1 MIKKDGKYYV
11 VVEFT
16 SDFMAIGFEQML
28 RTQRGV
34 IVDHMGTVL
43 PAKQADDD
51 FKGDGVSVS
60 NTVTGAEA
68 GSSIMQIGNCEGGI
82 NVSGRRVQ

>member
-1 MIKKDGKYYV
+1 MIKKDGKCYV

-51 FKGDGVSVS
+51 FQGDGISVS
-60 NTVTGAEA
+60 NNCFGVEA
-68 GSSIMQIGNCEGGI
+68 GGSVMQIGVHHGDITGK
-82 NVSGRRVQ
+82 RVQ